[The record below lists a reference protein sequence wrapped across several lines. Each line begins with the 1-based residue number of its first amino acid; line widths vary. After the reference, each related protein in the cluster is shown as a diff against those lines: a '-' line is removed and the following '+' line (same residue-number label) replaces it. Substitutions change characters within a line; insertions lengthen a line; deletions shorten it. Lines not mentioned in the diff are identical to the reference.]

1 MFRRNTKSVLTFR
14 QWRDL
19 RCQYVIRADE
29 LALESGEN
37 VYDPLNFSLTVG
49 VKEAVGEVAGQTIAY
64 RLRVLCIYMSES
76 LTMSQ
81 QSAASTS
88 LLLSKTDFRDITM
101 TGKVKQGQQ
110 AGPSISDYA

>member
-1 MFRRNTKSVLTFR
+1 
-14 QWRDL
+14 
-19 RCQYVIRADE
+19 
-29 LALESGEN
+29 
-37 VYDPLNFSLTVG
+37 
-49 VKEAVGEVAGQTIAY
+49 
-64 RLRVLCIYMSES
+64 MSES